1 MRLGYDIIFLISLYE
16 QAVTARV
23 LCIVV
28 LHRTSLHTIKAT
40 VSSVDLMAMQHS
52 HSDACC

>member
-1 MRLGYDIIFLISLYE
+1 MRLGYNAKFLMSLYE

-28 LHRTSLHTIKAT
+28 LHWTSLHTIKAT
-40 VSSVDLMAMQHS
+40 VSSVDLMSLQHA
-52 HSDACC
+52 HSDAYC